1 MEKAKQTENKMGIMP
16 VPKLLITMSLPM
28 VISMLVQALYNVVDS
43 VFVAQINEA
52 ALTAVS
58 LAFPV
63 QNLMIA
69 ISAGTGVGINA
80 LLSRNLGERRFE
92 EANAVAR
99 NGIFLGMLSYIIM
112 ALIGLF
118 GSHLFF
124 TIQTDDPQIIRY
136 GTQYML
142 IITVASVGIF
152 MQITFERLM
161 QSTGKTI
168 YNMITQGT
176 GAVINIVL
184 DPILIFGLFGLPRME
199 VAGAALAT
207 IIGQLVAVC
216 MSLYFNC
223 KKNTELNL
231 NMKGF
236 RPNKTIIA
244 NIYKVGVPSIIMQ
257 SIGSVMVFGM
267 NKILMIFSSTATA
280 VFGVYFKLQSFIFM
294 PVFGLNNG
302 MIPIVAYNYGA
313 KDKKRIM
320 KTIDL
325 SVIIAVGIMII
336 GLAIFQLFPAQLLRL
351 FDASEHMLEIGVP
364 ALRIISLSFI
374 FAGYCIIV
382 GSVFQALG
390 NGVYSL
396 IVSVARQ
403 LFVILPVAYVF
414 AELFGLHM
422 VWWAIPIA
430 EIVSV
435 LLSTLLFRRI
445 KRQKIAP
452 LEKE

>member
-1 MEKAKQTENKMGIMP
+1 
-16 VPKLLITMSLPM
+16 
-28 VISMLVQALYNVVDS
+28 
-43 VFVAQINEA
+43 
-52 ALTAVS
+52 
-58 LAFPV
+58 
-63 QNLMIA
+63 
-69 ISAGTGVGINA
+69 
-80 LLSRNLGERRFE
+80 
-92 EANAVAR
+92 
-99 NGIFLGMLSYIIM
+99 
-112 ALIGLF
+112 
-118 GSHLFF
+118 
-124 TIQTDDPQIIRY
+124 
-136 GTQYML
+136 
-142 IITVASVGIF
+142 
-152 MQITFERLM
+152 
-161 QSTGKTI
+161 
-168 YNMITQGT
+168 
-176 GAVINIVL
+176 
-184 DPILIFGLFGLPRME
+184 
-199 VAGAALAT
+199 
-207 IIGQLVAVC
+207 
-216 MSLYFNC
+216 
-223 KKNTELNL
+223 
-231 NMKGF
+231 
-236 RPNKTIIA
+236 
-244 NIYKVGVPSIIMQ
+244 
-257 SIGSVMVFGM
+257 
-267 NKILMIFSSTATA
+267 
-280 VFGVYFKLQSFIFM
+280 
-294 PVFGLNNG
+294 
-302 MIPIVAYNYGA
+302 
-313 KDKKRIM
+313 M